1 QMQKAAKVV
10 TLYEMRAFS
19 PKMQELADIAVQCA
33 ALTQEAFTLLPA
45 MRKNHD
51 RLNVLTEQIT
61 DLEARSDD
69 LYDAGMKALY
79 EAHRHDVT
87 GGNTL
92 GFIIGSQLLDHL
104 EKVIDRFEDVA
115 NRINGVLVGHLWND
129 HGSRLPDPG
138 LPDRRR
144 PAVRLP
150 ERPARCGIL
159 YRHHRRHARPAADLC
174 GRVGGLLQLH
184 RLPVLRAARCGH
196 DRPGHHLARRHFG
209 SGDLR
214 RPDGRHSLERHHL
227 DVRDSVVQF

>member
-1 QMQKAAKVV
+1 MLNWFQALLPKEDNFFRLFDAHALSLVHGAGALRKMMDGGPETGEWCAKVVAHEEEADEVAREVLFAVRRSFITPFDRADIRGLTNSLDDTIDQMQKAAKVV

-45 MRKNHD
+45 MRKNHE
-51 RLNVLTEQIT
+51 RLVVLTERIT

-79 EAHRHDVT
+79 EAHRHDGT

-115 NRINGVLVGHLWND
+115 NRINGVLVEHL
-129 HGSRLPDPG
+129 
-138 LPDRRR
+138 
-144 PAVRLP
+144 
-150 ERPARCGIL
+150 
-159 YRHHRRHARPAADLC
+159 
-174 GRVGGLLQLH
+174 
-184 RLPVLRAARCGH
+184 
-196 DRPGHHLARRHFG
+196 
-209 SGDLR
+209 
-214 RPDGRHSLERHHL
+214 
-227 DVRDSVVQF
+227 